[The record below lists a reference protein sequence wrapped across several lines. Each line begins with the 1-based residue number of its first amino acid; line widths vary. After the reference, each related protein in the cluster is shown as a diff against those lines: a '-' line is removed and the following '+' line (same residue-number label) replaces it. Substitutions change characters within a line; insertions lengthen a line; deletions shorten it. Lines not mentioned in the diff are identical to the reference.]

1 MDLANTDQ
9 NARFD
14 HSFVS
19 CGMKKDPLR
28 KERRENDESMKKK
41 IQAENKNIVMACRIA
56 EEVRKAGGK
65 TYYVGGF
72 VRDEILGRE
81 NKDIDIEVHGIP
93 IETLET
99 ILDTLGERLTM
110 GVSFGV
116 MGLRHYDLDIAMP
129 RSEVATGRGHK
140 DFAVFVDPFLG
151 AEKAARRRDFTMNAL
166 MRDVITGEV
175 LDFFGGLKDMDR
187 GIIRHVDDQTFAED
201 PLRVFRAA
209 QFAARFGFTVA
220 EETTAISAGMAV
232 TALPGERVMGE
243 LEKALLKAARPSIFF
258 EALRKM
264 NQLSCWFPELAAL
277 AGIPQNPAY
286 HPEGDVWTH
295 TMQVLDEGARLR
307 DEAAEPLWFML
318 AALCHDFGKAAAT
331 EEINGVLHAY
341 GHEKKGLP
349 LVQRFL
355 GRLTKEVKLTKY
367 ALNMTELHMQ
377 PNQLARGASH
387 EKSFMR
393 MFDQSV
399 CPKDLLLLAKADHL
413 GRIGAGAQRENLA
426 DGYAETESR
435 LREMLA
441 LYQDRMSRPYV
452 MGKDLMA
459 AGAEPGPLFTDALT
473 YARKLRLAGVPKEE
487 QLAQTMG
494 YLRKALQ
501 KAGKKEVKC
510 P

>member
-1 MDLANTDQ
+1 MN
-9 NARFD
+9 
-14 HSFVS
+14 
-19 CGMKKDPLR
+19 
-28 KERRENDESMKKK
+28 ENIKSED
-41 IQAENKNIVMACRIA
+41 KNIIMARRIA
-56 EEVRKAGGK
+56 EEVHKAGGK

-93 IETLET
+93 IETLEA
-99 ILDTLGERLTM
+99 ILDALGERLTM

-166 MRDVITGEV
+166 MRDVMTGEV
-175 LDFFGGLKDMDR
+175 LDFFGGLKDMQR
-187 GIIRHVDDQTFAED
+187 HVIRHVDDQTFAED

-209 QFAARFGFTVA
+209 QFAARFGFAVA
-220 EETTAISAGMAV
+220 EETTAISAGMDAA
-232 TALPGERVMGE
+232 ALPGERVMGE
-243 LEKALLKAARPSIFF
+243 LEKALLKATRPSVFF
-258 EALRKM
+258 EELRKM

-295 TMQVLDEGARLR
+295 TMQVLDEAAALR
-307 DEAAEPLWFML
+307 DTAREPMWFML
-318 AALCHDFGKAAAT
+318 AALCHDFGKAVAT
-331 EEINGVLHAY
+331 EEKNGVLHAY
-341 GHEKKGLP
+341 GHEIMGLP
-349 LVQRFL
+349 LAQRFL

-367 ALNMTELHMQ
+367 VLNMTQLHMR
-377 PNQLARGASH
+377 PNQLAREASR
-387 EKSFMR
+387 ETSYMR
-393 MFDQSV
+393 LFDQSV
-399 CPKDLLLLAKADHL
+399 CPDDLLLLAKADHL
-413 GRIGAGAQRENLA
+413 GRRGEGIQRETLA
-426 DGYAETESR
+426 DGYADTERR

-441 LYQDRMSRPYV
+441 LYQERMRQPYV

-459 AGAEPGPLFTDALT
+459 AGAEPGPLFTDALD

-494 YLRKALQ
+494 YLRRALQ
-501 KAGKKEVKC
+501 KAGKKEVKR